1 MPSKPPV
8 DPVKIRGRLR
18 NPRGQHPVMFKV
30 HVSCDDAD
38 SETLVEPWRDR
49 DTVLV
54 PGKARSDGRFLQ
66 ADVGGCA
73 GMRLGI
79 KAQKPHVVGDHHR
92 RLG

>member
-1 MPSKPPV
+1 
-8 DPVKIRGRLR
+8 
-18 NPRGQHPVMFKV
+18 MFKV
-30 HVSCDDAD
+30 HVGRDDAD
-38 SETLVEPWRDR
+38 SETLAEPWRDR

-92 RLG
+92 CLG